1 MAFGNVCFL
10 VRIFIHN
17 FVSFF
22 IIDSV
27 SVSIFFRIRFKQRV
41 AWWINHPLISEYY
54 YLLILTS
61 KVDMFLIKMLLLIP
75 GSYSLDLKV
84 WIWKIYYFRITV
96 IKKRCFGVL
105 FLVVKILELAHD
117 VVIHVIIIA
126 FLFIEEDSGEL
137 AKPKINF
144 PETAE
149 EELGKY

>member
-1 MAFGNVCFL
+1 M
-10 VRIFIHN
+10 
-17 FVSFF
+17 
-22 IIDSV
+22 
-27 SVSIFFRIRFKQRV
+27 
-41 AWWINHPLISEYY
+41 
-54 YLLILTS
+54 
-61 KVDMFLIKMLLLIP
+61 
-75 GSYSLDLKV
+75 
-84 WIWKIYYFRITV
+84 RITV

-105 FLVVKILELAHD
+105 FLVGKILELAHD